1 METAVES
8 ATQSLMELAGQPA
21 PMMQGAEEASVLANL
36 LTVDRIKVGYGQ
48 SQVIPGLSFHAAP
61 NEIVAIMGR
70 NGMGKTTLFKALI
83 GILPT
88 TGGGTITLQGQDL
101 TGMEPFERVARG
113 LAYVPQG
120 RMIFPRLTVEDNI
133 RAGLR
138 SRKEEVPDELFEFF
152 PVLKE
157 MRGRRGGNLS
167 GGQQQQLAIARALAS
182 GPKVLLL
189 DEPTEGI
196 QPSIIKDL
204 ARILKMIRDRRGLTI
219 VVSEQVL
226 SFALEIADRVLVLE
240 RGRVT
245 LEGRR
250 DEVDADSVARLLSI

>member
-1 METAVES
+1 MQMEVANR
-8 ATQSLMELAGQPA
+8 
-21 PMMQGAEEASVLANL
+21 VLA
-36 LTVDRIKVGYGQ
+36 VDQLAVGYGQ
-48 SQVIPGLSFHAAP
+48 SQVIPGLSFSAGE

-70 NGMGKTTLFKALI
+70 NGMGKTTLFKALM
-83 GILPT
+83 GILPARA
-88 TGGGTITLQGQDL
+88 GSIVLGGTTLNGK
-101 TGMEPFERVARG
+101 EPFERVADG

-120 RMIFPRLTVEDNI
+120 RMIFPKLTVEDNI

-138 SRKEEVPDELFEFF
+138 SRKEDVPDELYQFF

-157 MRGRRGGNLS
+157 MRARRGGNLS

-182 GPKVLLL
+182 HPKVLLL

-204 ARILKMIRDRRGLTI
+204 ARMLKEIRDKRGLSI

-226 SFALEIADRVLVLE
+226 SFALEIADRVLVLD
-240 RGRVT
+240 RGRIT
-245 LEGRR
+245 LETPRA
-250 DEVDADSVARLLSI
+250 DVDADSVARMLSI

>member
-1 METAVES
+1 M
-8 ATQSLMELAGQPA
+8 
-21 PMMQGAEEASVLANL
+21 EASNAVLSVNQLAA
-36 LTVDRIKVGYGQ
+36 GYGQ
-48 SQVIPGLSFHAAP
+48 SQVIPNLSFTSGE

-70 NGMGKTTLFKALI
+70 NGMGKTTMFKTLM
-83 GILPT
+83 GILPAR
-88 TGGGTITLQGQDL
+88 GGSIVLAGTSLNGK
-101 TGMEPFERVARG
+101 EPYERVANG

-120 RMIFPRLTVEDNI
+120 RMIFPKLTVEDNI

-157 MRGRRGGNLS
+157 MRHRRGGNLS

-182 GPKVLLL
+182 HPKVLLL

-204 ARILKMIRDRRGLTI
+204 ARMLKAIRDKRGLSI

-226 SFALEIADRVLVLE
+226 SFALEIADRVLVLD
-240 RGRVT
+240 RGKITVESPRA
-245 LEGRR
+245 
-250 DEVDADSVARLLSI
+250 EVDADSVARMLSI

>member
-1 METAVES
+1 MENVLSVE
-8 ATQSLMELAGQPA
+8 G
-21 PMMQGAEEASVLANL
+21 
-36 LTVDRIKVGYGQ
+36 IKVGYGQ
-48 SQVIPGLSFHAAP
+48 SQVIPNLSFGAGS

-83 GILPT
+83 GILPVGAGNIVL
-88 TGGGTITLQGQDL
+88 GGKSL
-101 TGMEPFERVARG
+101 TRKEPYERVAEG

-120 RMIFPRLTVEDNI
+120 RMIFPRLTVQDNI
-133 RAGLR
+133 RSGLR
-138 SRKEEVPDELFEFF
+138 SSKEDVPEELFEFF

-182 GPKVLLL
+182 RPKVLLL

-204 ARILKMIRDRRGLTI
+204 ARMLKMIRDRRGLSI

-226 SFALEIADRVLVLE
+226 SFALGIADRVMVLE
-240 RGRVT
+240 RGRIT
-245 LEGRR
+245 LESKRA
-250 DEVDADSVARLLSI
+250 EVDEESVARMLSI

>member
-1 METAVES
+1 M
-8 ATQSLMELAGQPA
+8 
-21 PMMQGAEEASVLANL
+21 EASNQVLSVNQLAA
-36 LTVDRIKVGYGQ
+36 GYGQ
-48 SQVIPGLSFHAAP
+48 SQVIPNLSFTSGE

-70 NGMGKTTLFKALI
+70 NGMGKTTLFKTLM
-83 GILPT
+83 GILPARA
-88 TGGGTITLQGQDL
+88 GSIVLAGTPLDGK
-101 TGMEPFERVARG
+101 EPYERVG
-113 LAYVPQG
+113 SGMAYVPQG
-120 RMIFPRLTVEDNI
+120 RMIFPKLTVEDNI

-157 MRGRRGGNLS
+157 MRHRRGGNLS

-182 GPKVLLL
+182 HPKVLLL

-204 ARILKMIRDRRGLTI
+204 ARMLKAIRDKRGLSI

-226 SFALEIADRVLVLE
+226 SFALEIADRVLVLD
-240 RGRVT
+240 RGRIS
-245 LEGRR
+245 LESPRA
-250 DEVDADSVARLLSI
+250 EVDADSVARMLSI